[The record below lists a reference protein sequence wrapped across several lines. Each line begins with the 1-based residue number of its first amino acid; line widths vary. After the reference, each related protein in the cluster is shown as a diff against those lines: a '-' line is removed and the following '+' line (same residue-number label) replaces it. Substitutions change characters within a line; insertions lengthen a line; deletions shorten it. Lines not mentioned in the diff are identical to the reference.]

1 MREAYQSDL
10 RHIVDDL
17 LDMADLVGTALEAA
31 TTSLLEGDLGLAERV
46 IAADPHIDE
55 RQVELDSKAVELL
68 ARQAPV
74 AGDLRLLV
82 AALRM
87 SSSLERMGDLCAHVA
102 LVARRS
108 HPELA
113 VPAQHREQIARMSEL
128 GRAAL
133 REASQVIADRDLA
146 LAAQVEKDDEE
157 LDDLMLEVS
166 REISRGEGYT
176 NGQVVDLTLLI
187 RFYERIGDHAV
198 SLVRRVGFLV
208 TGDSL
213 DTLNERDSDSDS
225 APRPRRPGAGR
236 RPPAHRRA
244 RPTACAA
251 CAGGGSAAVAA
262 RSARDDALGPR
273 LGSALGHHL
282 QALQEHAGDRGPQ
295 QHLPDRLVVGGVLD
309 RVDLRLRLPL
319 LLGLLATLL
328 GVLLRGLGRL
338 DGRGVL
344 AEHGAPA
351 GGGSLVADD
360 GGDDSGDRHDDLDE
374 WIGHEVPPGSG

>member
-31 TTSLLEGDLGLAERV
+31 TTSLLEGDLALAERV

-55 RQVELDSKAVELL
+55 RQVELDTKAVELL

-102 LVARRS
+102 LVARRT
-108 HPELA
+108 HPEPA
-113 VPAQHREQIARMSEL
+113 VPERHREQIARMSEL

-133 REASQVIADRDLA
+133 REAAEVIADRDLA

-157 LDDLMLEVS
+157 LDDLMIEVS

-176 NGQVVDLTLLI
+176 NAQVVDLTLLI

-213 DTLNERDSDSDS
+213 DTLNER
-225 APRPRRPGAGR
+225 
-236 RPPAHRRA
+236 
-244 RPTACAA
+244 
-251 CAGGGSAAVAA
+251 
-262 RSARDDALGPR
+262 
-273 LGSALGHHL
+273 
-282 QALQEHAGDRGPQ
+282 
-295 QHLPDRLVVGGVLD
+295 
-309 RVDLRLRLPL
+309 VD
-319 LLGLLATLL
+319 
-328 GVLLRGLGRL
+328 VS
-338 DGRGVL
+338 
-344 AEHGAPA
+344 EF
-351 GGGSLVADD
+351 
-360 GGDDSGDRHDDLDE
+360 
-374 WIGHEVPPGSG
+374 